1 MKEMYTG
8 FFEQKP
14 PDELGMDRSNPAN
27 PELVHLTPAE
37 VSQVYFRHLPEA
49 DEQAVMTDL
58 VTTSHTKR
66 AAAEKSAAA
75 LQARR
80 AEEDRRLEEERRS
93 ERFKAPEDQD
103 TIGMKPVA
111 EAHTVHG
118 TSVQDMF
125 RSMLES

>member
-1 MKEMYTG
+1 M
-8 FFEQKP
+8 
-14 PDELGMDRSNPAN
+14 
-27 PELVHLTPAE
+27 
-37 VSQVYFRHLPEA
+37 YFRHLPEA
-49 DEQAVMTDL
+49 DEQAVVTDL

-80 AEEDRRLEEERRS
+80 LEDERRRMES
-93 ERFKAPEDQD
+93 NERRRTMLDNIENPEDHD
-103 TIGMKPVA
+103 TIGMKPIA